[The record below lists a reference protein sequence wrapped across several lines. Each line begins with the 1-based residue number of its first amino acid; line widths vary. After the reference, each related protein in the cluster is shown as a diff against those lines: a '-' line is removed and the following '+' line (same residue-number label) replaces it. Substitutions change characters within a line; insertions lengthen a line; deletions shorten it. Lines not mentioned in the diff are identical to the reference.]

1 MLVFFLFLSAGFTF
15 SSFNVDLRW
24 YLSEIV
30 CSGSTRSYNCTPDV
44 QPLVSVFRTTKNEP
58 ILLQDYGARYTSASF
73 ANFLNFFS
81 NSKDSLAIVV
91 GKMYIIKS
99 IIAAY
104 FLTVSLYL
112 VRQFHYTYRFAVQ
125 SLICIFAF
133 PYSLFGA
140 SSEYPPVIATMAM
153 LPVLISLKIYG
164 QEKRL
169 TPAFCLVFAVNFMI
183 GCAVIMANRFETT
196 VFCGVA
202 VLIHGWH
209 SCWKR
214 QQQRAWPPLLI
225 FTTLLAI
232 FVSQNIVLKSWFK
245 NLSLNEAKVLS
256 SDTAE
261 TSAVVQAIG
270 DPGLSV
276 MSLMTFLDNSSRN
289 VLNAVVASHT
299 DNEVINLVLLIVFWA
314 PLVLVISPRLI
325 LLFRELLVRRETHV
339 IIKEHLPALLVLSLF
354 VLIPF
359 IARTIW
365 FFQYAIPLILVFLF
379 TTSSRSGS
387 SISLNTLLKIGLF
400 SNALAYV
407 SVLIQNGPLYVGTL
421 VIESHWIAATGI
433 LFGVLISKLFTMY
446 TIESA
451 LQDKAV

>member
-1 MLVFFLFLSAGFTF
+1 MFFLFLSAGFTF

-30 CSGSTRSYNCTPDV
+30 CSGSTGSYNCTQDV
-44 QPLVSVFRTTKNEP
+44 QPLVSVFRTAENES

-73 ANFLNFFS
+73 ANFLNIFS
-81 NSKDSLAIVV
+81 NSKDSLAMVV
-91 GKMYIIKS
+91 GKMYVIKS
-99 IIAAY
+99 IIAAC

-125 SLICIFAF
+125 SLICIFAL

-140 SSEYPPVIATMAM
+140 SSEYPAVIATLAM
-153 LPVLISLKIYG
+153 LPILISLKIYG
-164 QEKRL
+164 QEKQL
-169 TPAFCLVFAVNFMI
+169 TPAFCLVSTVNFMI
-183 GCAVIMANRFETT
+183 GCSVIMANRFETT

-202 VLIHGWH
+202 VLIHVWH
-209 SCWKR
+209 CCWKR

-225 FTTLLAI
+225 FITLLAI
-232 FVSQNIVLKSWFK
+232 FVSQNIALRSLIQGVFK
-245 NLSLNEAKVLS
+245 GTTKVLTT
-256 SDTAE
+256 DTAQ

-270 DPGLSV
+270 DAGLSV
-276 MSLMTFLDNSSRN
+276 TAPITFFDNSSRN
-289 VLNAVVASHT
+289 ILNAVVTFHT
-299 DNEVINLVLLIVFWA
+299 DSKVINLVLLIVFWA
-314 PLVLVISPRLI
+314 PLVLVLSPRLI
-325 LLFRELLVRRETHV
+325 LLFRELLLKRGIRTIVSEQ
-339 IIKEHLPALLVLSLF
+339 IPAVLVLSLF

-359 IARTIW
+359 IARSIW

-387 SISLNTLLKIGLF
+387 SISLNALLKIGLF
-400 SNALAYV
+400 SNALTYV

-433 LFGVLISKLFTMY
+433 LLGVLISKLFTMY